1 MNTNNITAI
10 ILTYNEERHIERCVK
25 NAQTVASKVFLVDC
39 SSTDRTRAIAEG
51 LGATV
56 VDHAWPGNHAAQLN
70 WALENLPITTPWVMR
85 LDADEYLT
93 DELTAEINKVLPT
106 MPSQTNGV
114 YFKRRVYFM
123 GRWIKHG
130 GYYPTFL
137 LRLWRHKKV
146 VCEQRWMDEHMK
158 VLEGTSVTL
167 DHDFVDDNLNYLP
180 WWTVKH
186 NGYSSREAVE
196 LLNHTHHFMQSDVLG
211 GDGDGSQE
219 KTKRKLKEN
228 YYARLPLFLRAL
240 IYWKYRYFIKL
251 GFLDGVPGLIWH
263 FLQGFWYRFLVDAK
277 IYQVERYA
285 KDRGVSVKDAI
296 REVLGIEI
304 VRRET

>member
-1 MNTNNITAI
+1 MTHSITAV
-10 ILTYNEERHIERCVK
+10 ILTYNEEKHIERCIKSVRK
-25 NAQTVASKVFLVDC
+25 VASQVFLVDC
-39 SSTDRTRAIAEG
+39 FSTDRTRVIAEG

-70 WALENLPITTPWVMR
+70 WALENLSITTPWVMR

-93 DELTAEINKVLPT
+93 DELVEEIQRVIPT
-106 MPSQTNGV
+106 LGEGV
-114 YFKRRVYFM
+114 SGIYFPRRVYFM

-158 VLEGTSVTL
+158 VLEGTVL
-167 DHDFVDDNLNYLP
+167 VLKGDIVDDNLNYLS
-180 WWTVKH
+180 WWTAKH
-186 NGYSSREAVE
+186 NGYASREAVE
-196 LLNHTHHFMQSDVLG
+196 LLNYRHRFMPFDALG
-211 GDGDGSQE
+211 DSGSATQE

-228 YYARLPLFLRAL
+228 FYARLPLFLRAFL
-240 IYWKYRYFIKL
+240 YWKYRYFLKL

-277 IYQVERYA
+277 IYQTEKYA
-285 KDRGVSVKDAI
+285 KEKGVSMREAI
-296 REVLGIEI
+296 KEVLGIEL
-304 VRRET
+304 

>member
-1 MNTNNITAI
+1 MRDSRRAITLI
-10 ILTYNEERHIERCVK
+10 ILTFNEEKHIERCIK
-25 NAQTVASKVFLVDC
+25 NAQAVASEVFLVDC
-39 SSTDRTRAIAEG
+39 CSTDRTRAIAEG
-51 LGATV
+51 LGAKV

-93 DELTAEINKVLPT
+93 DELAAEINAVLPT
-106 MPSQTNGV
+106 MSSEMSGV

-158 VLEGTSVTL
+158 VVEGTSVTL

-180 WWTVKH
+180 WWTAKH

-196 LLNHTHHFMQSDVLG
+196 LLNHEHHFMQADVLG
-211 GDGDGSQE
+211 NGGDGSQE

-228 YYARLPLFLRAL
+228 YYSRLPLFLRAL
-240 IYWKYRYFIKL
+240 IYWKYRYFLKL

-285 KDRGVSVKDAI
+285 KDRGVSMKEAI
-296 REVLGIEI
+296 KEVLGIEL
-304 VRRET
+304 